1 MKFYG
6 CSKYLFFQENTTFEI
21 AINFTNHIGLL
32 YYWKIM
38 SYTFLLY
45 QGTGDKVK
53 RAELEG
59 NTSEMD
65 EREG

>member
-1 MKFYG
+1 
-6 CSKYLFFQENTTFEI
+6 
-21 AINFTNHIGLL
+21 
-32 YYWKIM
+32 M